1 MTNLRALIVRNV
13 TIQSAAEAVAL
24 ACGLASAAL
33 LSRHLG
39 VTGFGAFNYV
49 FAFMYFFLTLND
61 LGINTVAVREM
72 SKAPER
78 AADLLAGLLSLRIT
92 LAVVVLLVTW
102 VAIAIWPM
110 EPALRRPLMVFALI
124 LPLGA
129 LNVPTVLFQVSMRLE
144 LGAAAQVTT
153 RVAGVLF
160 ILVMIAAG
168 RGVTAMLVAL
178 LAAEVCGIIV
188 TWYLA
193 LRLGPIR
200 WRVDRAVWSMLLR
213 AAVPLAVGVVLAAI
227 VNRVDFIMLE
237 RLGSLDDV
245 GLYGAAYRVTSLL
258 EKFPLFVMA
267 TLYPVMSRLAVE
279 DGSRLRRVYRNAFW
293 RFAAIGLVL
302 GASVVAIAPW
312 LLATAFGEPFRAG
325 AVALQ
330 WLVLATGCLYLAM
343 TGGNL
348 LIAVGRARDN
358 AVALALGSAVNIAL
372 NAVLIPSRGIEGAAV
387 ATAASMVVVLLVTLV
402 SVERHFA
409 REQIA

>member
-78 AADLLAGLLSLRIT
+78 AADLLAGLLSLRVM
-92 LAVVVLLVTW
+92 LAIVVLLITW
-102 VAIAIWPM
+102 AAIAVWPM

-160 ILVMIAAG
+160 ILAMIAAG

-178 LAAEVCGIIV
+178 LAAEACGIIV

-193 LRLGPIR
+193 RRLGPIR
-200 WRVDRAVWSMLLR
+200 WRVDRAVWNMLLR

-279 DGSRLRRVYRNAFW
+279 DASRLRRVYRNAFW

-302 GASVVAIAPW
+302 GAAVVAVAPW
-312 LLATAFGEPFRAG
+312 LMATAFGEPFRAG
-325 AVALQ
+325 AVALR

-387 ATAASMVVVLLVTLV
+387 ATAASMAIILVVTLV

-409 REQIA
+409 REPIA